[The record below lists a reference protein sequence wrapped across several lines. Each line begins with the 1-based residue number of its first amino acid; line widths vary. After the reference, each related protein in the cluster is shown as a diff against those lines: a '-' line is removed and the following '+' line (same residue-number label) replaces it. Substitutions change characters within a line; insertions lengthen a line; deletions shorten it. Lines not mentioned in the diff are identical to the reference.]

1 MYALDSNSLKELTRQ
16 FNAFLPNN
24 FEGSYAFTNL
34 QEIKFKN
41 K

>member
-24 FEGSYAFTNL
+24 FEGSYAVPL
-34 QEIKFKN
+34 QIYKKLN
-41 K
+41 